1 MGEMDINSF
10 HSILLSGPHTLR
22 QPELGI
28 VLLGTGMET
37 DTKSWG
43 FSDGSNGK
51 EFACNVGDPGSVPGL
66 GRYPGE
72 EVETTSVFLPGK
84 FHGQKS
90 LVGYSPGGC
99 KEPDMTELLSLFL
112 RH

>member
-51 EFACNVGDPGSVPGL
+51 ESAWTGEDPGSVPEL
-66 GRYPGE
+66 GRSSGEDNGYPLQYSYLENSMDRG
-72 EVETTSVFLPGK
+72 VMGSQT
-84 FHGQKS
+84 
-90 LVGYSPGGC
+90 VG
-99 KEPDMTELLSLFL
+99 LN
-112 RH
+112 

>member
-1 MGEMDINSF
+1 MDINSF

-66 GRYPGE
+66 GRSPGE
-72 EVETTSVFLPGK
+72 GN
-84 FHGQKS
+84 GNS
-90 LVGYSPGGC
+90 LQYSCLENPMGRGAWKTMVC
-99 KEPDMTELLSLFL
+99 GVAKNWTQLSD
-112 RH
+112 

>member
-66 GRYPGE
+66 GRSPGE
-72 EVETTSVFLPGK
+72 GNGNPL
-84 FHGQKS
+84 Q
-90 LVGYSPGGC
+90 YSCLENPMGRGAW
-99 KEPDMTELLSLFL
+99 
-112 RH
+112 